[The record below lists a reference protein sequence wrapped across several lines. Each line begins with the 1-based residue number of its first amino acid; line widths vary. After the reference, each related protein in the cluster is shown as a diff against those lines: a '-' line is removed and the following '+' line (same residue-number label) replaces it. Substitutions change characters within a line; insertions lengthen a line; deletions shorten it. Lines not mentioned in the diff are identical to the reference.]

1 MPSFD
6 HHGAQIYYEEFGQ
19 GFPILTFAPAGLQSV
34 IDVWSQPSAPINP
47 TTEFAGSFRVI
58 AMDQRNAGGQSR
70 APITAQDG
78 WHTYAADHIALLDHL
93 RIDRCHLYGQCI
105 GGSFIMSLL
114 KAQPQRIASAVLAQ
128 PIGRVG
134 EMKPGRAARFDAWAK
149 TLGDHSEV
157 NEQVLDAIYQ
167 NLYGPG
173 FVYSVDR
180 AFVSSCRTPCLVL
193 AGNDEAHPF
202 PISEEVAKLLPT
214 PSSWPSGRRAQ
225 RSLRRSLAS
234 RSSWRSTRRRGG
246 KIHPRGRRQ
255 SGPRPSQYWARTSRI
270 RTASASSSERCGLI
284 STSSAPAASAALTS
298 ATVALRE

>member
-1 MPSFD
+1 MPTFE
-6 HHGAQIYYEEFGQ
+6 HHGASIYYEEFGQ

-34 IDVWSQPSAPINP
+34 IKVWSNPSAPVNP
-47 TTEFAGSFRVI
+47 TTEFATTFRVI

-134 EMKPGRAARFDAWAK
+134 AMAPGRSARFDAWAE
-149 TLGDHSEV
+149 TLKDHPEATK
-157 NEQVLDAIYQ
+157 QVLDAFHQ

-173 FVYSVDR
+173 FLYSVDR

-202 PISEEVAKLLPT
+202 AISEETAKLLPNAEFIREWKAGEPLAAAKVRLKEFLSKHT
-214 PSSWPSGRRAQ
+214 
-225 RSLRRSLAS
+225 LR
-234 RSSWRSTRRRGG
+234 
-246 KIHPRGRRQ
+246 
-255 SGPRPSQYWARTSRI
+255 
-270 RTASASSSERCGLI
+270 
-284 STSSAPAASAALTS
+284 
-298 ATVALRE
+298 